1 MQPSDLAGAPW
12 VRQVRIQ
19 EERGLAGEW
28 VDFDHVLV
36 FVERGRGDYL
46 FDGLRLGCAAGTA
59 LLMPPGVRHVVRSPA
74 GQPFTQFIAHFD
86 WGHDPARA
94 VVREIGTKAG
104 PRRPA
109 PEASP
114 FAGTLPAAALP
125 APAAAAFRARFAE
138 LRRACA
144 GGDLADHLR
153 RRACL
158 LDLLALVLE
167 HGAGATHAAPAARPS
182 RAWAALDRAVR
193 CMQARLDDPG
203 LDLAAVA
210 RGAGLSRAYLPELF
224 RVQLGTSVRRYL
236 LHLRVRRA
244 RELLA
249 GGASVTATAEACG
262 FSGIHAFSRAF
273 HRATGVPPSAAADP
287 PPG

>member
-1 MQPSDLAGAPW
+1 
-12 VRQVRIQ
+12 
-19 EERGLAGEW
+19 
-28 VDFDHVLV
+28 
-36 FVERGRGDYL
+36 
-46 FDGLRLGCAAGTA
+46 
-59 LLMPPGVRHVVRSPA
+59 
-74 GQPFTQFIAHFD
+74 
-86 WGHDPARA
+86 
-94 VVREIGTKAG
+94 
-104 PRRPA
+104 
-109 PEASP
+109 
-114 FAGTLPAAALP
+114 
-125 APAAAAFRARFAE
+125 AAAAFRARFAE

-144 GGDLADHLR
+144 GGGPADHLR

-193 CMQARLDDPG
+193 CMQDRLDDPG

-262 FSGIHAFSRAF
+262 FAGIHAFSRAF
-273 HRATGVPPSAAADP
+273 HRATGIPPSAAADP